1 MSETQAPAAGKKKTT
16 AGPKVPRG
24 MKFPKGNEA
33 KVNLVIDLVG
43 RCGKILG
50 KLDMENGFEFLK
62 ETEDVKQ
69 ELLASSEKLLGL
81 VKK

>member
-1 MSETQAPAAGKKKTT
+1 MSETQAPAAGKKKSATQ
-16 AGPKVPRG
+16 GKPRG

-43 RCGKILG
+43 RSCKILG

-62 ETEDVKQ
+62 ETEDVKS
-69 ELLASSEKLLGL
+69 ELVNSSEKLLVL
-81 VKK
+81 LKK